1 MSIRPDVLPFHNAS
15 SGIAPPPKIKEGK
28 KSTAILM
35 ILCICICVGG
45 CTALPFVLIGH
56 SVGWTT
62 AMSLDTLRSHGQ
74 PSDATVV
81 YTPTP
86 QEREALRRALP
97 HLQITALVLNRP

>member
-1 MSIRPDVLPFHNAS
+1 LPFHTAS
-15 SGIAPPPKIKEGK
+15 SLGPPPKIKEGK

-35 ILCICICVGG
+35 ILCVCICVGG
-45 CTALPFVLIGH
+45 CTALPFVLIGR

-62 AMSLDTLRSHGQ
+62 AISFDALRSHG
-74 PSDATVV
+74 PSDTVV

-86 QEREALRRALP
+86 QEHEALRRALP